1 MDDTSDIHHPKSG
14 IPTKIF
20 AFSDFMRH
28 PAHHSSWSA
37 PEPNAKPW
45 RPFRSRLEF
54 DIAEIAL
61 EAALNNEQTDRL
73 IDICRHCAAQLEK
86 FMFKNHKDVRA
97 KWDAVSQRLTGFTKD
112 MISIP
117 FADKTWDFD
126 VYYRD
131 LWEWATDLLRDPHLF
146 PYFHFDAQRLAK
158 FNGQSFERF
167 IDEPFTAQDFWDA
180 QSQLPHSAKPLAFIL
195 YADKTKLSSFGT
207 AKGYPIVARLAN
219 LPTHI
224 RNSQGMGGGYIV
236 GWLPVVKED
245 KAHAGLPAWANFK
258 ATVWHKS
265 FERILS
271 SLAAKSKTGQWL
283 ECLDIVQ
290 RWFFPLILILSS
302 DFEEQSTMALTRG
315 VRALWPC
322 PVCLVPHDKL
332 SDMLH
337 CYPRRTSCDSEAILA
352 TARERETAEER
363 EEVLKDYGLRDVVNS
378 FSTVSSTDVHRALS
392 WDKLHFHSGGL
403 WSDHLWVEL
412 QKYINSLGREKMS
425 QVDKSYQAFPHWRDQ
440 KHPNQVMNISFTDNS
455 THEDI
460 SKMIVYATHNIL
472 TEADC
477 PLSYLLLRC
486 VQLYLELNMYAS
498 LEVHTTETISSGR
511 HTHLAFAALLWQYI
525 NKTVESDKNWNFLKL
540 HMGSHI
546 FDDVEAKGATRNYNT
561 KPNEK
566 MHGSLKDSYL
576 LRTNFR
582 DVAEQILC
590 INTWQVA
597 ADHIHHHL
605 FKFNDHQCQLDEEDF
620 LATVVER
627 PVSTSN
633 SFHVKLGSKQP
644 PLTFDAIQMA
654 HQADQA
660 FINFRVKLNDFLNV
674 LLPSLSI
681 PLPEGKHIHL
691 RGTDKITEYRFIHIN
706 YESMVD
712 WRQHTDYLRS
722 NPCFFG
728 SPRFD
733 CVFIRLTE
741 NKVILGRLVFCFE
754 CLVGNNTFPLALV
767 HPFDVP
773 TGLRTRKDKDLNL
786 YRVHAR
792 PRAQAQFFP
801 VRSFIRGALL
811 IVDGPSDYL
820 VVDTTDTDMFLRIKM
835 MHLEA
840 GHIMCI

>member
-1 MDDTSDIHHPKSG
+1 MIIQALLLYHEFQLDDIKVEHHLGSG
-14 IPTKIF
+14 IPTKVF
-20 AFSDFMRH
+20 AFNDFTCR

-37 PEPNAKPW
+37 PEPDAQPW
-45 RPFRSRLEF
+45 CPFRSRLEF
-54 DIAEIAL
+54 NIAEIAL
-61 EAALNNEQTDRL
+61 EAALNNEQTDHL
-73 IDICRHCAAQLEK
+73 LDICCRCAQKSEK
-86 FMFKNHKDVRA
+86 LTFKNHKDVCA
-97 KWDAVSQRLTGFTKD
+97 KWDAFTKD
-112 MISIP
+112 VISIP
-117 FADKTWDFD
+117 FADKSWDFD
-126 VYYRD
+126 IYYRN

-146 PYFHFDAQRLAK
+146 PYFHFDAQCLSK

-167 IDEPFTAQDFWDA
+167 VDEPFTAQDFWDA

-245 KAHAGLPAWANFK
+245 KAHAGKPAWANFK
-258 ATVWHKS
+258 ATVWRKS

-283 ECLDIVQ
+283 VCLDVVQ

-302 DFEEQSTMALTRG
+302 DFEEQSTMVLTRG

-322 PVCLVPHDKL
+322 PICLVPHDKL
-332 SDMLH
+332 SDMSH
-337 CYPRRTSCDSEAILA
+337 CYPRRTSRESQAILA

-363 EEVLKDYGLRDVVNS
+363 EEVLKEYGLCDVQNS
-378 FSTVSSTDVHRALS
+378 FSTVSSMNVHRALS

-403 WSDHLWVEL
+403 WPDHLWVEL
-412 QKYINSLGREKMS
+412 QKCINGLGREKTS
-425 QVDKSYQAFPHWRDQ
+425 Q
-440 KHPNQVMNISFTDNS
+440 HPNQVMNISFTNNS

-477 PLSYLLLRC
+477 PLGYLLLRC
-486 VQLYLELNMYAS
+486 VRLYLELDMYAS

-511 HTHLAFAALLWQYI
+511 HTHLAFAALLRS
-525 NKTVESDKNWNFLKL
+525 EKNWNFPKL

-546 FDDVEAKGATRNYNT
+546 FDDVKAKGATRNYNT

-566 MHGSLKDSYL
+566 MHGSLKDSYFL
-576 LRTNFR
+576 CTNFR
-582 DVAEQILC
+582 DIAEQILR

-597 ADHIHHHL
+597 ADHIRHRL
-605 FKFNDHQCQLDEEDF
+605 FEFDDHQCQLDEEDLLEEEDF
-620 LATVVER
+620 IATVVDR
-627 PVSTSN
+627 PISTCN
-633 SFHVKLGSKQP
+633 YLHVKLGSKQP

-660 FINFRVKLNDFLNV
+660 FSNFCIKLNNFLNV
-674 LLPSLSI
+674 LLPSSSI

-691 RGTDKITEYRFIHIN
+691 RGTDEITEHRFIRIN

-712 WRQHTDYLRS
+712 WCQHTDYLRC
-722 NPCFFG
+722 NPRFFG
-728 SPRFD
+728 SPCFN
-733 CVFIRLTE
+733 CIFIRLTE
-741 NKVILGRLVFCFE
+741 NKVILGRLIFCFE
-754 CLVGNNTFPLALV
+754 CLVGNNMFPLALV

-786 YRVHAR
+786 FRVHTR
-792 PRAQAQFFP
+792 PRAQAQFFS
-801 VRSFIRGALL
+801 VRSFICGALL
-811 IVDGPSDYL
+811 VPDGPSDYF
-820 VVDTTDTDMFLRIKM
+820 VVDTADTDMFLHLKM

-840 GHIMCI
+840 GHIVRI

>member
-1 MDDTSDIHHPKSG
+1 MQQVFLVLVPMVLLSMRWWVTVSICSLRHRHHPKSG

-20 AFSDFMRH
+20 AFSDFMCH
-28 PAHHSSWSA
+28 PAHYSSWSA

-45 RPFRSRLEF
+45 HPFRFHLEF
-54 DIAEIAL
+54 DIAKIAL
-61 EAALNNEQTDRL
+61 EAALNNEQTDCL
-73 IDICRHCAAQLEK
+73 IDICHHCTVQSEK
-86 FMFKNHKDVRA
+86 FMFKNHKDICA

-112 MISIP
+112 VISIP

-126 VYYRD
+126 VYYCN

-146 PYFHFDAQRLAK
+146 PYFHFDAQRLVK
-158 FNGQSFERF
+158 FNHQSFERF
-167 IDEPFTAQDFWDA
+167 VDDPFTAQDFWDA
-180 QSQLPHSAKPLAFIL
+180 QLQLPHSAKPLAFIL
-195 YADKTKLSSFGT
+195 HADKTKLSSFGT

-245 KAHAGLPAWANFK
+245 KAHASKLAWANFK

-290 RWFFPLILILSS
+290 HWFFLLILILSS
-302 DFEEQSTMALTRG
+302 DFEEQSTMALTHS
-315 VRALWPC
+315 VRALWPY

-337 CYPRRTSCDSEAILA
+337 CYPQRTSHDSEAILA
-352 TARERETAEER
+352 TTRERETAEER
-363 EEVLKDYGLRDVVNS
+363 EEVLKDYGLCDVINS
-378 FSTVSSTDVHRALS
+378 FSTVSSTDVHHALS
-392 WDKLHFHSGGL
+392 WDKLHFHSGSL

-412 QKYINSLGREKMS
+412 QKYINN
-425 QVDKSYQAFPHWRDQ
+425 Q

-455 THEDI
+455 MHEDI
-460 SKMIVYATHNIL
+460 SKVLNFFHSTSHLLKYHYQMI
-472 TEADC
+472 
-477 PLSYLLLRC
+477 
-486 VQLYLELNMYAS
+486 
-498 LEVHTTETISSGR
+498 
-511 HTHLAFAALLWQYI
+511 QYI
-525 NKTVESDKNWNFLKL
+525 NKTVESDKNWNFPKL
-540 HMGSHI
+540 HMGLHI
-546 FDDVEAKGATRNYNT
+546 FNDVKAKGATCNYNT
-561 KPNEK
+561 KLNEK

-576 LRTNFR
+576 LCTNFR

-590 INTWQVA
+590 INMWQVA
-597 ADHIHHHL
+597 ADHICHHL
-605 FKFNDHQCQLDEEDF
+605 FEFDDHQCQLDEEDF

-627 PVSTSN
+627 PVSMSN

-644 PLTFDAIQMA
+644 LLTFDAIQMA

-660 FINFRVKLNDFLNV
+660 FINFCVKLNDFLNV

-681 PLPEGKHIHL
+681 PLPEGKCIHL
-691 RGTDKITEYRFIHIN
+691 QGTDEITEHHFIRIN

-712 WRQHTDYLRS
+712 WRQNTDYLCS
-722 NPCFFG
+722 NPHFFG
-728 SPRFD
+728 SPCFN

-741 NKVILGRLVFCFE
+741 NKVIFGWLVFCFE

-767 HPFDVP
+767 HPFD
-773 TGLRTRKDKDLNL
+773 DKDLNL
-786 YRVHAR
+786 YRVHTR
-792 PRAQAQFFP
+792 PQAQAQFFP
-801 VRSFIRGALL
+801 VRSFIHGALL
-811 IVDGPSDYL
+811 IADGPSDYL
-820 VVDTTDTDMFLRIKM
+820 IVDTADTDMFLHIKM

-840 GHIMCI
+840 GHIVCI